1 MFTFILEHSPIFYFI
16 QSFWRD
22 EAFSALFAAKPI
34 LWIIQ
39 NSSFDPPLY
48 YLLLHFWMNLF
59 GQSEIAVRSL
69 SFVGF
74 ALATYVAGLI
84 SERLF
89 TKKWLHWLIPLL
101 FFFNPML
108 LYYAFEARA
117 YGWYIFFATL
127 TIYAYIKKDW
137 KLFIIGSILGFY
149 NHLYSLLVPA
159 ICLIQYV
166 LLEKK
171 GFFRKQTMLKDPM
184 TRSLIIIALAI
195 IPWLIRFLFVAHKFS
210 STWYYAVDF
219 HLIKSV
225 LGNMYVGYEGTPW
238 FLWETTTWLSIVFLL
253 FSVVAL
259 IPKATRKH
267 VLLFLGIVYIPLV
280 SVIGVSFIKPLFV
293 NRYLLPV
300 TIAQI
305 FVIGYALAAFRSK
318 YIQWVLAAGIL
329 LSTIGFTFWYSNQH
343 SKMDIRTPFLEI
355 NALINEHD
363 VIFADDPIIFL
374 ETMYYAKNRT
384 RVYFY
389 NPSNATFP
397 WFIGDA
403 VLEPQ
408 HVVSEFP
415 RYPSRTFVVHKDGTY
430 SIIYELPLMKNTK

>member
-1 MFTFILEHSPIFYFI
+1 MFTFILEHTPIFYFI

-48 YLLLHFWMNLF
+48 YILLHFWMNLF

-74 ALATYVAGLI
+74 ALATYIVGLI
-84 SERLF
+84 SEQLF
-89 TKKWLHWLIPLL
+89 AKKWLQKFVPLL
-101 FFFNPML
+101 FFINPML

-127 TIYAYIKKDW
+127 TMYAYIKKDW
-137 KLFIIGSILGFY
+137 KLFIVGGILGFY
-149 NHLYSLLVPA
+149 NHLYSLLIPA
-159 ICLIQYV
+159 LCLAHYL
-166 LLEKK
+166 LLENKI
-171 GFFRKQTMLKDPM
+171 FFRKQTILKDPM

-195 IPWLIRFLFVAHKFS
+195 VPWLIRFLFVAHKFS

-225 LGNMYVGYEGTPW
+225 LGNMYIGYEGTPW
-238 FLWETTTWLSIVFLL
+238 FLWEATTWLSIVFLL

-259 IPKATRKH
+259 IPKATRTH
-267 VLLFLGIVYIPLV
+267 VLFFLGIVYIPLV
-280 SVIGVSFIKPLFV
+280 TVIGISFIKPLFV
-293 NRYLLPV
+293 NRYLIPV
-300 TIAQI
+300 TVAQI

-318 YIQWVLAAGIL
+318 YIQWILAAGIL
-329 LSTIGFTFWYSNQH
+329 LSTIGFTTWYSNQH
-343 SKMDIRTPFLEI
+343 SKMDIRTPIKEI
-355 NALINEHD
+355 NALINEQD

-389 NPSNATFP
+389 NPTSSVFP

-403 VLEPQ
+403 VLEPRQ
-408 HVVSEFP
+408 VVSEFP
-415 RYPSRTFVVHKDGTY
+415 GYPSRTFVVHKDGTY
-430 SIIYELPLMKNTK
+430 STVYELPLMKNKK